1 MSTINFNDGIYAQ
14 TALEAFVA
22 SLSPLSLFSHS
33 YNAEATAK
41 GSAVYVPRIDALTAT
56 TFAGYSD
63 TTFPYEQSGGTI
75 NTITINVDQQFISTV
90 DLTDL
95 QAVNSSAAEIANFA
109 NLQGKTLA
117 KQVWQR
123 IATLFTTVNF
133 GAAVQSISIASYGV
147 TAGVSARI
155 AMAKRDVPVEN
166 LSMVINQDLN
176 GAFMSNSTVY
186 QNYIFN
192 GDVARTGN
200 IGQIA
205 GVPVYPVNIMPT
217 NGISL
222 VGIIAHP
229 DSIGVACRY
238 LQPLASEAYIS
249 AQRMVDPGSGIVLGY
264 RRHYNPGRGKMY
276 ASFEALF
283 GFAVGL
289 SLGLGILVRTD

>member
-1 MSTINFNDGIYAQ
+1 MATINFNDSIFAQ

-22 SLSPLSLFSHS
+22 ALSPLSLFSHS
-33 YNAEATAK
+33 YNAEATQK

-63 TTFPYEQSGGTI
+63 STFPYENSGGTI
-75 NTITINVDQQFISTV
+75 NTITVNVDQQFISTV

-95 QAVNSSAAEIANFA
+95 QAVNSSAAEISNFA
-109 NLQGKTLA
+109 GLQGKTLA

-123 IATLFTTVNF
+123 IATIFTTVNF
-133 GAAVQSISIASYGV
+133 GAAVQSISIANYGY
-147 TAGVSARI
+147 TAGASIRTV
-155 AMAKRDVPVEN
+155 MAKRDVPIEDLNMIV
-166 LSMVINQDLN
+166 NQDVN
-176 GAFMSNSTVY
+176 HAFLSNSTVY

-192 GDVARTGN
+192 GDVARTGRV
-200 IGQIA
+200 GQIA

-222 VGIIAHP
+222 VGVIAHP
-229 DSIGVACRY
+229 DSVAVACRY
-238 LQPLASEAYIS
+238 LPPLASEAYIS